1 MDYYSKPKDISALD
15 AKLEA
20 QKIAFSPIAFQAVMT
35 LLRTNILKYLSDTG
49 EQGATSKQL
58 AEQSKISE
66 YGVKVLLDMAAS
78 MGVVWIKNDDTFRLD
93 KIGHFIVNDKLTL
106 ANINFTQ
113 DVCYQGMFHLEE
125 AIRSGKPSGL
135 KVFGDWP
142 TIYPALTSLPDNVK
156 KSWFEFDHFY
166 SDHSFPEVMPI
177 IFEDKPQCILDV
189 GGNTG
194 KWTLAC
200 LNFDTDV
207 HMAIMDLPQ
216 QLTVLQSNVAEQ
228 GMLERIEVHPTDLLA
243 ADAQFYQGADVIWM
257 SQFLDCFSQE
267 QILDILKGAVK
278 VMTQDT
284 SLFIMETYC
293 DRQRF
298 EAATY
303 CINATSLYF
312 TALANGDSRMYHSGD
327 FIKLIQ
333 KAGLYVE
340 KDIDD
345 IGLGHTLFKCRKNM
359 RITE

>member
-1 MDYYSKPKDISALD
+1 MNYYSQAKEITALD

-20 QKIAFSPIAFQAVMT
+20 QKIAFAPIAFQAVMT
-35 LLRTNILKYLSDTG
+35 LLRTDILKLISNAG
-49 EQGATSKQL
+49 EQGICTERLAT
-58 AEQSKISE
+58 ETEVSE

-78 MGVVWIKNDDTFRLD
+78 MGVVWILDEQFYVLD
-93 KIGHFIVNDKLTL
+93 KIGHFLINDKMTQ

-113 DVCYQGMFHLEE
+113 DVCYQGMYHLEE
-125 AIRSGKPSGL
+125 AIKTGTPSGL
-135 KVFGDWP
+135 KEFGDWP
-142 TIYPALTSLPDNVK
+142 TIYPALTSLPEQVK

-166 SDHSFPEVMPI
+166 SDHSFPEVLPYV
-177 IFEDKPQCILDV
+177 FEDNPQCILDV

-200 LNFDTDV
+200 LHYSADIRL
-207 HMAIMDLPQ
+207 AIMDLPQ
-216 QLTVLQSNVAEQ
+216 QLEVLKNNVEAQ
-228 GMLERIEVHPTDLLA
+228 GFSHRIEVKPTDLLSPD
-243 ADAQFYQGADVIWM
+243 ADFYQGADVIWM
-257 SQFLDCFSQE
+257 SQFLDCFSE
-267 QILDILKGAVK
+267 DQILNILKGAAK
-278 VMTQDT
+278 VMTDET

-312 TALANGDSRMYHSGD
+312 TALANGDSRMYHSAD
-327 FIKLIQ
+327 LIKLIQ

-359 RITE
+359 RVL

>member
-1 MDYYSKPKDISALD
+1 MDYYSHPKDISALD

-35 LLRTNILKYLSDTG
+35 LLRTDILKYICDAG
-49 EQGATSKQL
+49 EQGATAKEL
-58 AEQSKISE
+58 ADKSEIST

-78 MGVVWIKNDDTFRLD
+78 MGIVWIENIDHYRLD
-93 KIGHFIVNDKLTL
+93 KTGHFIINDKMTQ

-113 DVCYQGMFHLEE
+113 DVCYEGMFHLEQ
-125 AIRSGKPSGL
+125 AIRTGTPSGL

-142 TIYPALTSLPDNVK
+142 TIYPALTSLPEKVK

-166 SDHSFPEVMPI
+166 SDHSFPEVLPI
-177 IFEDKPQCILDV
+177 IFEDKPKCILDV

-200 LNFDTDV
+200 LHHNKDV
-207 HMAIMDLPQ
+207 RMAIMDLPQ
-216 QLTVLQSNVAEQ
+216 QLTVLQKNIADQ
-228 GMLERIEVHPTDLLA
+228 GMLDRIEVHPTDLLA
-243 ADAQFYQGADVIWM
+243 KDAPFYQGADVIWM
-257 SQFLDCFSQE
+257 SQFLDCFSE
-267 QILDILKGAVK
+267 DQILEILKGAVK
-278 VMTQDT
+278 VMSQES

-312 TALANGDSRMYHSGD
+312 TALANGNSRMYHSGD

-359 RITE
+359 RLTD